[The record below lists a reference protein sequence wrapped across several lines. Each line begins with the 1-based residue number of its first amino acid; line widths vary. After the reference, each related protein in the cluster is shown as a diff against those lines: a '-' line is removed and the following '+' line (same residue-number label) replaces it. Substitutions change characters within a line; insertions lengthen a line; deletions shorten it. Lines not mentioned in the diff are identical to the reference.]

1 MCGAWG
7 KSLPVCGCHF
17 LWFGLVWFGL
27 VWLGLGGGGG
37 DHRVFIKDILSDS
50 GGKMGG

>member
-1 MCGAWG
+1 MWRMGEEFA
-7 KSLPVCGCHF
+7 SLWLSF
-17 LWFGLVWFGL
+17 SLIWFGL
-27 VWLGLGGGGG
+27 VWLGLGGSGGG